1 MTIIREYAPFEVS
14 KEETK
19 KYWRRVQ
26 NKWIMTI
33 IMIKVNLG
41 KKNKKS
47 LVKKWSN

>member
-1 MTIIREYAPFEVS
+1 MLHMKLVRKKKKNIEEEY
-14 KEETK
+14 K
-19 KYWRRVQ
+19 

-41 KKNKKS
+41 EKNKKS